1 MNEKQIIKKYIQPKG
16 MSVVAMLL
24 LIAALVLAIVGMTAG
39 ASETGTAQEF
49 FPGESPNG
57 TMAYIDVVGV
67 SDWLYKYDGSTYYS
81 VEDAFGYLYTVK
93 LKDSQFSNLKDQQIF
108 WNRET
113 DDVPMPAAF
122 RLEGVVTAVTSD
134 IRTNLADCWGITTE
148 DYDLYFGTK
157 FLDATTT
164 ASEEASAPWF
174 VFAAL
179 CGIFGIAFLVGP
191 VRASRNA
198 KKCLQNLEE
207 KGLLERAAQQLEN
220 TEMHTVIGKK
230 NRGIMTQDFIFG
242 KGTGMVVPYTDII
255 WCYQNDRRYN
265 FVPVNS
271 YLMVGTVVNGVEPAV
286 DLNKYDKDGFIVEA
300 LEQIAQR
307 NSQAM
312 VGYKRE
318 FLKAFKEIRKEK

>member
-1 MNEKQIIKKYIQPKG
+1 MNEKQIIKKYILPKG

-24 LIAALVLAIVGMTAG
+24 LIAALVLAIVGMIAG
-39 ASETGTAQEF
+39 ASAGSTAQEF
-49 FPGESPNG
+49 FPSESPNG

-67 SDWLYKYDGSTYYS
+67 SDWIYKYGENTYYS
-81 VEDAFGYLYTVK
+81 VEDAAGYIYTVE
-93 LKDSQFSNLKDQQIF
+93 LKDSQFNDMGKQQVF
-108 WNRET
+108 WYRET
-113 DDVPMPAAF
+113 EDAPVPEAY
-122 RLEGVVTAVTSD
+122 RLEGVVTPVTTD
-134 IRTNLADCWGITTE
+134 IRETMAEYWGITADE
-148 DYDLYFGTK
+148 YDLYVGTK

-191 VRASRNA
+191 ARASRNA
-198 KKCLQNLEE
+198 KKCLQNLED

-230 NRGIMTQDFIFG
+230 NRGIMTQDFLFG

-271 YLMVGTVVNGVEPAV
+271 YLMVGTAVNGVEPAV

-307 NSQAM
+307 NPQAM